1 MGGLTAQAVHLR
13 IGVPGPDS
21 TQIAELARIAAPPGP
36 VFAAFQLATTLLLLS
51 AASSSF
57 QAGPGLL
64 KALAAGHDSA
74 EPSLGGSCLPA

>member
-64 KALAAGHDSA
+64 KRSRPDTTRQSRRW
-74 EPSLGGSCLPA
+74 GSCLPA